1 MGGILPSF
9 LGSIFDPFLDFSW
22 TRICL
27 FYGTFS
33 ISMSVL
39 DPFSDD
45 FLTVHL
51 VTILPPFTSVELWS
65 VIEPW
70 LAGRRLVQG
79 PLWVRALHIR
89 RISTLLVF
97 PFAIFFTFLVFGRS
111 FSDCLPHIPGFRS
124 IFCGFHPRGSGCL
137 TGFMSF
143 VGLTGG
149 IVVILPPGG
158 ANHRCEEH
166 YPKRHIQ

>member
-1 MGGILPSF
+1 
-9 LGSIFDPFLDFSW
+9 
-22 TRICL
+22 
-27 FYGTFS
+27 
-33 ISMSVL
+33 MSVL

-111 FSDCLPHIPGFRS
+111 SADFTL
-124 IFCGFHPRGSGCL
+124 
-137 TGFMSF
+137 
-143 VGLTGG
+143 VG
-149 IVVILPPGG
+149 V
-158 ANHRCEEH
+158 AA
-166 YPKRHIQ
+166 